1 MLSTNTMHMVD
12 YVALKARFQGSIS
25 HINSS
30 GIAGFYASEYITTGG
45 IAQQV
50 TTLNMDK
57 YIPSKTVTLPVIQP
71 ASMDVNPFQQAGVLL
86 V

>member
-1 MLSTNTMHMVD
+1 MLSTNAMVD
-12 YVALKARFQGSIS
+12 CVALKARFQGSIS

-50 TTLNMDK
+50 TTLN
-57 YIPSKTVTLPVIQP
+57 
-71 ASMDVNPFQQAGVLL
+71 LL
-86 V
+86 GTWDSTFLLKL